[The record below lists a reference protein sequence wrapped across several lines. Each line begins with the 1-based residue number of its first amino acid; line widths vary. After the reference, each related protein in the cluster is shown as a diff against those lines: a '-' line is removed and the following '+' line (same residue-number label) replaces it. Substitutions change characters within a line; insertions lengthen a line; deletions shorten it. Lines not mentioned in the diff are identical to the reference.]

1 MLFFKSMLRMFE
13 LQFFWNK
20 IRKEFGVL
28 NHCATFKDTIISYL
42 GVFLFSDLK
51 TNQILL
57 L

>member
-13 LQFFWNK
+13 LQFLWNK